1 MIYGRAVPLAA
12 GEGAYYRPDRPGF
25 QKFLLFSGVA
35 PLGENRI
42 PPWKKTENHTWEARE
57 GAVSLPYQTRALALP
72 PGPWLSIGQG
82 SRLCCFMLLHSTTGG
97 KINTNPA
104 TLSTHSTT
112 VLHFCP
118 CSHCQQQRTNYFQD
132 PGSSPKT
139 RKLAHNP
146 L

>member
-57 GAVSLPYQTRALALP
+57 GAVSVSALP
-72 PGPWLSIGQG
+72 DQGP
-82 SRLCCFMLLHSTTGG
+82 RLATG
-97 KINTNPA
+97 A
-104 TLSTHSTT
+104 M
-112 VLHFCP
+112 
-118 CSHCQQQRTNYFQD
+118 
-132 PGSSPKT
+132 
-139 RKLAHNP
+139 A
-146 L
+146 